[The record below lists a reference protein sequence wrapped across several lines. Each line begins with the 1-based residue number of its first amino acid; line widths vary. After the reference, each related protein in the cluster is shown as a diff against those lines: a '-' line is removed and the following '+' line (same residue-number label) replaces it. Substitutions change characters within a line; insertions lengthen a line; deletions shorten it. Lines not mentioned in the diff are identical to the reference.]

1 MKQYRAKRGDD
12 ADAAIDWFGAIKN
25 STARA
30 STAFYATPF
39 RAPLAVSAV
48 LVGLFAIFHGHAHG
62 VELPSAAHPLAYGVG
77 FITATGLLHLSG
89 IRIGA
94 LSRWPLGERLI
105 QALGAAIAALGC
117 YF

>member
-1 MKQYRAKRGDD
+1 MKQYRAKRGED
-12 ADAAIDWFGAIKN
+12 ADAAIDWFGVIKN

-30 STAFYATPF
+30 STAFYATRF

-48 LVGLFAIFHGHAHG
+48 LVGLFAIFPGHAHG
-62 VELPSAAHPLAYGVG
+62 VELPNAAHPLAYGVG

-89 IRIGA
+89 ILIGA
-94 LSRWPLGERLI
+94 LSCWPLGERLI